1 MPGRLTPSKRSDVR
15 LTQEV
20 MVEMKDRKVLVV
32 GATGRVGG
40 AAVEELLETG
50 FEVRALVRSAQ
61 GAERL
66 RKLGAEVAV
75 GDVTRPHTLGP
86 AVQGCFGVFSA
97 LGAGPGRGSSEDVE
111 YKGNLNL
118 LSAAR
123 SAGMEQFVYSSALM
137 ADHPQAQKVG
147 PFREKARFERE
158 LMSTEEISTTVL
170 RPAMFMETLYM
181 MLQGPVAFVP
191 GRQRHPISFISA
203 RDIASA
209 AVQAFQR
216 KISGRYELA
225 GPETVTFDEAF
236 EQYGKASG
244 KKIRVL
250 HVPLAA
256 LRLPGWVSPYVRELA
271 DMMALFDAAGYA
283 ADPSI
288 LGDAFGVSALRL
300 EEWAGADR

>member
-1 MPGRLTPSKRSDVR
+1 MPGWLTPSKRSDVR

-20 MVEMKDRKVLVV
+20 TVEMKDRKVLVV

-40 AAVEELLETG
+40 AAVEELVRAG
-50 FEVRALVRSAQ
+50 FEVRALARSTEK
-61 GAERL
+61 GERL

-75 GDVTRPHTLGP
+75 GDVTRPRTLGP
-86 AVQGCFGVFSA
+86 AVEGCSGVFSA
-97 LGAGPGRGSSEDVE
+97 LGAGPGRGSSEVVE
-111 YKGNLNL
+111 YKGNLSL
-118 LSAAR
+118 LSSAR
-123 SAGMEQFVYSSALM
+123 SAGVEHFVYSSALM

-158 LMSTEEISTTVL
+158 LVSAEEISATVL

-203 RDIASA
+203 RDIARA
-209 AVQAFQR
+209 AVQAF
-216 KISGRYELA
+216 KWKLYGCCELA
-225 GPETVTFDEAF
+225 GPDTVTFDEAF
-236 EQYGKASG
+236 ERFEKGSG

-256 LRLPGWVSPYVRELA
+256 LRLSGLTSSYVRELA
-271 DMMALFDAAGYA
+271 DMMAHFDTVGYA

-288 LGDAFGVSALRL
+288 LRDTFGVSALTL
-300 EEWAGADR
+300 QEWAGGDR

>member
-1 MPGRLTPSKRSDVR
+1 
-15 LTQEV
+15 
-20 MVEMKDRKVLVV
+20 MKNKKILVV

-40 AAVEELLETG
+40 AAVEELLEAG
-50 FEVRALVRSAQ
+50 FEVRALARSAEK
-61 GAERL
+61 GKRL

-75 GDVTRPHTLGP
+75 GDVTQPRTLGS

-97 LGAGPGRGSSEDVE
+97 LGAGPGRGSSEIVE

-118 LSAAR
+118 LSAVR
-123 SAGMEQFVYSSALM
+123 SAGVEHFVYSSALM

-158 LMSTEEISTTVL
+158 LMSTTDISATVL

-203 RDIASA
+203 RDIARA
-209 AVQAFQR
+209 AVRTFQW

-225 GPETVTFDEAF
+225 GPDTVTFDEAF
-236 EQYGKASG
+236 ERFGRGSG
-244 KKIRVL
+244 KRIRVL

-256 LRLPGWVSPYVRELA
+256 LRLAGWVSPYVRELA
-271 DMMALFDAAGYA
+271 DMMALFDTAGYA

-288 LGDAFGVSALRL
+288 LRDTFGVSALAL